1 MKITILNENTVYR
14 QGLFAEHG
22 LSVLIEENDRRFLM
36 DTGQSDVFLKN
47 AETLGVD
54 LTKLDGI
61 ILSHGHY
68 DHCGGMEYLNG
79 SGGMP
84 PVYIQKSA
92 FEKKYS
98 GMEEDKRFI
107 GIPDSHADW
116 MAHVRYTKDLEEIA
130 PGFWLIGKIPYRTD
144 FEKRPAG
151 FWIRDKKDGG
161 LCWRADEMEDEQ
173 ILAVSTKKGL
183 CLFMGCSHRGVV
195 NCILRAE
202 EALPDIPVYS
212 VFAGMHLGRAG
223 EKQITGTIE
232 SLQKMNIPV
241 LMPVHCTGKRA
252 AGMMAAAFG
261 DSCILPETGQV
272 LEF

>member
-1 MKITILNENTVYR
+1 
-14 QGLFAEHG
+14 
-22 LSVLIEENDRRFLM
+22 
-36 DTGQSDVFLKN
+36 
-47 AETLGVD
+47 
-54 LTKLDGI
+54 
-61 ILSHGHY
+61 
-68 DHCGGMEYLNG
+68 
-79 SGGMP
+79 
-84 PVYIQKSA
+84 
-92 FEKKYS
+92 
-98 GMEEDKRFI
+98 
-107 GIPDSHADW
+107 
-116 MAHVRYTKDLEEIA
+116 
-130 PGFWLIGKIPYRTD
+130 
-144 FEKRPAG
+144 
-151 FWIRDKKDGG
+151 
-161 LCWRADEMEDEQ
+161 MEDEQ